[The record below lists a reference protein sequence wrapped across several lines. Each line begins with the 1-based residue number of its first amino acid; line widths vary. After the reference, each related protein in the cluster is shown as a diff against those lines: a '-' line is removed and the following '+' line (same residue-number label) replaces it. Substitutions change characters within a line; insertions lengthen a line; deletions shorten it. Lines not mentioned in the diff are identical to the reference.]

1 MPLRVVLDTNVLV
14 SGLMS
19 DRSPPHQLVDGWLD
33 GRYTLVTSLYQLQEL
48 SHVLTY
54 PRIASRLDLEEAE
67 LDMILAALLSQ
78 AEVVA
83 GELQLPGVT
92 RDPKDDAI
100 VACAREGRAGYI
112 VSGDRDLLDLGTHEG
127 TRIVTP
133 RELVEMLAS
142 E

>member
-1 MPLRVVLDTNVLV
+1 MSPRVVLGTNVLI

-19 DRSPPHQLVDGWLD
+19 DRSPPRQLVDGWLD

-78 AEVVA
+78 AEVA
-83 GELQLPGVT
+83 P
-92 RDPKDDAI
+92 
-100 VACAREGRAGYI
+100 
-112 VSGDRDLLDLGTHEG
+112 DR
-127 TRIVTP
+127 V
-133 RELVEMLAS
+133 
-142 E
+142 